1 MNNLMLN
8 NNVHKILISSSARL
22 TGQFRSEFICLDLC
36 FPFEGSIGLHNLQEH
51 PNNRTFIVVSLIRE
65 HDGDLVLPNLSEEG
79 DSICSLL
86 SVLYGKEFKSHGLLE
101 SNGVYRLPNIEN
113 SPNPYYAYP
122 QYNHNQR
129 IDLDIPLSLSQ
140 FELIA
145 PIFHSENQNPNFLK
159 FKQLISAAL
168 MFYSRSL
175 NIFKT
180 EKELAFLDLITCGEI
195 LTNLDSEQYD
205 EETLY
210 DQNLLDMF
218 RQISALENGDSI
230 VRNLKSRLYQVK
242 RKFTYGLI
250 NLLNP
255 IFFDNTEV
263 GRERPPANLNLTP
276 ENIEITLKSAY
287 DLRSKYVH
295 TGEKFGSFI
304 TPESHCFNEKIMFY
318 PIPTRDNRNLIR
330 TLRSAP
336 TFLGLERI
344 LRFALLKSIHQNGVF
359 ISSELD

>member
-1 MNNLMLN
+1 MLD
-8 NNVHKILISSSARL
+8 NNVHKILISSSARF

-36 FPFEGSIGLHNLQEH
+36 FPFGGLIGLHNLQEH

-65 HDGDLVLPNLSEEG
+65 HDGGLVLPNLAEEG
-79 DSICSLL
+79 DFICSLL

-113 SPNPYYAYP
+113 LPNPYYEYP

-129 IDLDIPLSLSQ
+129 IDLNIPLSLSH

-210 DQNLLDMF
+210 DQNLLNMF

-250 NLLNP
+250 NLLNTN
-255 IFFDNTEV
+255 FFDNTEV
-263 GRERPPANLNLTP
+263 GRERPPSNINLTP
-276 ENIEITLKSAY
+276 ANIEITLKSAY

-304 TPESHCFNEKIMFY
+304 MPESHWFNEKIMFL
-318 PIPTRDNRNLIR
+318 PIQTRDNSDLVR
-330 TLRSAP
+330 TLRNAP

-344 LRFALLKSIHQNGVF
+344 LRFTLLKSIHQNG
-359 ISSELD
+359 ISINSELD